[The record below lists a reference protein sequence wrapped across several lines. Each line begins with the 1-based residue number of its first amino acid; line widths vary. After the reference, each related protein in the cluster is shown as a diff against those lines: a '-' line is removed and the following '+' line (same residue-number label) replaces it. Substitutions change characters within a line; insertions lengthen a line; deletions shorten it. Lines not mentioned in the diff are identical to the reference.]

1 MISPSAASAP
11 ADLATALEA
20 IEAGWTPFRP
30 HDLLRISPRFVSGEE
45 GDRLRVR
52 YFSTPDRQLV
62 ARAWFGPGAE
72 GPPGHAHGGSMLA
85 LLDEAMGLAA
95 WLGEHPVLAIEV
107 TGRMRNVLPLGT
119 IARVDAW
126 IEGVDGRK
134 VRTRGLL
141 HDGQGRTFCEGE
153 GLFLRANDEAS
164 LSFSRVSL
172 GGGPRPGG

>member
-1 MISPSAASAP
+1 MTLTPPAP
-11 ADLATALEA
+11 GDLTAALEA
-20 IEAGWTPFRP
+20 PTPGWTPFWPR
-30 HDLLRISPRFVSGEE
+30 DLLRISPRFVSGED

-52 YFSTPDRQLV
+52 YFSTADRRLV

-85 LLDEAMGLAA
+85 LLDESMGLSA
-95 WLGEHPVLAIEV
+95 WLGDHAVLAIEV

-119 IARVDAW
+119 IALVDAW

-141 HDGQGRTFCEGE
+141 HDGAGRTFCEGE
-153 GLFLRANDEAS
+153 GLFLRATDES
-164 LSFSRVSL
+164 NLSFSRVSL
-172 GGGPRPGG
+172 GGSRPGGG